1 MSATRILSVAAVA
14 AFASISAQAGDL
26 YGADFQSQFKP
37 SRDRAEVRA
46 EAVQALPNF
55 KNYLPE
61 QQVAAPSASRDTVRA
76 EAITAARA
84 GAIATGNRS

>member
-1 MSATRILSVAAVA
+1 MTATRILSIAAVA

-37 SRDRAEVRA
+37 TRDRADARA
-46 EAVQALPNF
+46 DAVHALPNL

>member
-1 MSATRILSVAAVA
+1 MNATRILSVAAVA

>member
-1 MSATRILSVAAVA
+1 MTATRILSVAAVA

-37 SRDRAEVRA
+37 TRDRAEVRA